1 MGSPFVDCGREAYI
15 PWQMLKGEVLYR
27 DIFNIYAP
35 GAYYLNALLYKIFT
49 PNLSVLYCSAFINYG
64 IILSFLY
71 LISRFFLSKPRTLI
85 LVLISVAVTGI
96 SGNVFNFFF
105 PYSFGMIYGLSSIL
119 ISIYFM
125 IKSTENTDRCNFYY
139 LAALFGGLAV
149 CFKYE
154 FVLYIIPL
162 LFFSYYRLRNFCETV
177 KILFLYLFIPFLFV
191 CILFLQGVTLYD
203 ISKEYTILNEIM
215 KSKTMWYF
223 YSSSGIT
230 FSLQH
235 VGLIL
240 LSGLGFVVSM
250 ILCGCKNMIGKVV
263 GISVSALFLFLLLN
277 FIKYR
282 FFVFIPV
289 LILLL
294 FFIRFN
300 KIDLRM
306 KLLTVLTLVISVKV
320 FFSLML
326 YSYGTYFT
334 GILLCVLCILL
345 PLKYRKQY
353 ISALCICAVYFFVFS
368 IMTLNIKT
376 GEIKTPRGRISA
388 GQIHAVP
395 FMQTYH
401 YLKKNSAPDEKV
413 LCLPEES
420 MMNYLLERD
429 TDNYLYSVIPMYV
442 EVFGEYHII
451 NRIAE
456 TIPEFIVISD
466 WDTSSYYFRFFG
478 RDYAIGIMNYIND
491 NYDKVFETDFGLKH
505 VVYRRKN

>member
-1 MGSPFVDCGREAYI
+1 
-15 PWQMLKGEVLYR
+15 
-27 DIFNIYAP
+27 
-35 GAYYLNALLYKIFT
+35 
-49 PNLSVLYCSAFINYG
+49 
-64 IILSFLY
+64 
-71 LISRFFLSKPRTLI
+71 
-85 LVLISVAVTGI
+85 
-96 SGNVFNFFF
+96 
-105 PYSFGMIYGLSSIL
+105 
-119 ISIYFM
+119 
-125 IKSTENTDRCNFYY
+125 
-139 LAALFGGLAV
+139 
-149 CFKYE
+149 
-154 FVLYIIPL
+154 
-162 LFFSYYRLRNFCETV
+162 
-177 KILFLYLFIPFLFV
+177 
-191 CILFLQGVTLYD
+191 
-203 ISKEYTILNEIM
+203 
-215 KSKTMWYF
+215 
-223 YSSSGIT
+223 
-230 FSLQH
+230 
-235 VGLIL
+235 
-240 LSGLGFVVSM
+240 
-250 ILCGCKNMIGKVV
+250 
-263 GISVSALFLFLLLN
+263 
-277 FIKYR
+277 
-282 FFVFIPV
+282 
-289 LILLL
+289 
-294 FFIRFN
+294 
-300 KIDLRM
+300 M

-413 LCLPEES
+413 LCLPEEP

-456 TIPEFIVISD
+456 TNPEFIVISD